1 MEDPDYESLS
11 DQQKREHRNL
21 NTRQKDAKDQTIQK
35 IDNIIRQQFS
45 LEINL
50 KEREIDVIHDR
61 ISQVK
66 VMLDRL
72 RACVLAKYYGTSDL
86 KGSRTTAKPDISN
99 FGPRKST
106 RNRNTSATFSQTAT
120 ESVTKIKSLLSQSSN
135 TEARTPL
142 TTESLVNGN
151 LLGCNSKETKP
162 HEVRTGIPSGQTTSD
177 NSLLSG
183 KRGKLKVLCFDDLNV
198 TRDLKEQLQVFSS
211 SDIVETSNNFS
222 ESKPVEYKITGND
235 MKSGA
240 SEQISLNPSGNP
252 LNVESTSLT
261 CLGSR
266 FYLKKRII
274 IGNTSKY
281 ISIDSREENDK
292 STHKW
297 MMYVRGPPEDPH
309 IDRFVKKV
317 WFFLHPSYRPND
329 IVEVNKPPFHLTRR
343 GWGEFP
349 VRVQLHFIDP
359 RNKRV
364 DIIHELKLDRTY
376 TGLQTL
382 GAETVVDLELDRRTF
397 SDNCIPFDV
406 SNTSIEESFATNLV
420 HVSSNA
426 HKELINKPVTEKSN
440 GSSELSVQYPQLKTM
455 RVESPKSNFVS
466 SAVSSFASTPVSS
479 LPASRSASPEAI
491 TTSSCEPTDK
501 FSDEI
506 RESLR
511 LAMKDHPLIHPQ
523 RNLAMYPYC
532 ASSVEQFMSWGIGKR
547 RACEW
552 QRAASVKRHL
562 SRCIPSCKLSTK
574 DVLLWCRRYGY
585 SPFDVVSVDGN
596 ATFCKLCGRRLQGSE
611 ETEVHKCEEHLFTSL
626 TSSTGFLSE
635 MEEKEKQLPD
645 VPKAG
650 DENEDLE
657 IDIVSL
663 SPERGTCKQQE
674 SCPAMYLL
682 SATPEQEWIR
692 ETCSDIGIQLKTVN
706 MDGVNLYVIE
716 NMLLAAVQRFAEDIL
731 RQSWACA
738 TEQSSSY
745 GIRLITPS
753 HVHKAVF
760 SLPCCDFLSNKYL
773 GEGCVPDAK

>member
-1 MEDPDYESLS
+1 METVFENGEMEDPDYESLS
-11 DQQKREHRNL
+11 QQQKREHGNL

-35 IDNIIRQQFS
+35 IDNIIRQQFG

-61 ISQVK
+61 ISHVK
-66 VMLDRL
+66 AMLDRL

-86 KGSRTTAKPDISN
+86 KGSRTAARPDTSN

-106 RNRNTSATFSQTAT
+106 RNRNTSATFSQTST
-120 ESVTKIKSLLSQSSN
+120 ESVAKIKSLPSQSSN
-135 TEARTPL
+135 TEVRTSL
-142 TTESLVNGN
+142 TTEPLVNGN
-151 LLGCNSKETKP
+151 LVCYDFKETKP
-162 HEVRTGIPSGQTTSD
+162 REAGTGILTGQTTCD
-177 NSLLSG
+177 DSLLSG
-183 KRGKLKVLCFDDLNV
+183 KEGNLKLLSFDDLNV
-198 TRDLKEQLQVFSS
+198 TRNLKEQLQVSS
-211 SDIVETSNNFS
+211 SPDTLEPSNKVS
-222 ESKPVEYKITGND
+222 ESKPAGYKITGND
-235 MKSGA
+235 MQSGA

-252 LNVESTSLT
+252 LNAEFPSLT

-397 SDNCIPFDV
+397 SDKCIPFDA
-406 SNTSIEESFATNLV
+406 SSTSIEESFATNLI

-426 HKELINKPVTEKSN
+426 HKELVNKHVTEKSN
-440 GSSELSVQYPQLKTM
+440 NSFELSAQYPQGKKM

-479 LPASRSASPEAI
+479 LPASRSTSPETI
-491 TTSSCEPTDK
+491 TSSLGEPTDK
-501 FSDEI
+501 FTDEI
-506 RESLR
+506 RE
-511 LAMKDHPLIHPQ
+511 
-523 RNLAMYPYC
+523 
-532 ASSVEQFMSWGIGKR
+532 IG
-547 RACEW
+547 RA
-552 QRAASVKRHL
+552 
-562 SRCIPSCKLSTK
+562 
-574 DVLLWCRRYGY
+574 
-585 SPFDVVSVDGN
+585 
-596 ATFCKLCGRRLQGSE
+596 
-611 ETEVHKCEEHLFTSL
+611 
-626 TSSTGFLSE
+626 
-635 MEEKEKQLPD
+635 
-645 VPKAG
+645 
-650 DENEDLE
+650 
-657 IDIVSL
+657 
-663 SPERGTCKQQE
+663 
-674 SCPAMYLL
+674 
-682 SATPEQEWIR
+682 
-692 ETCSDIGIQLKTVN
+692 
-706 MDGVNLYVIE
+706 
-716 NMLLAAVQRFAEDIL
+716 
-731 RQSWACA
+731 
-738 TEQSSSY
+738 
-745 GIRLITPS
+745 
-753 HVHKAVF
+753 HV
-760 SLPCCDFLSNKYL
+760 
-773 GEGCVPDAK
+773 